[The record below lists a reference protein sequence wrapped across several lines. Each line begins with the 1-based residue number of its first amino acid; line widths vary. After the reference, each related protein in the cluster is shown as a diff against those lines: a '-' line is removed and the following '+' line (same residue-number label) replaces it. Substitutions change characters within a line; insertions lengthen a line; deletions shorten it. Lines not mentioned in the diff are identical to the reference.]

1 MERVVFWHSWRLF
14 ANNVKNMFAAIK
26 RVLIY
31 LIILS
36 LSACKE
42 DKCNYGRAIS
52 VIKITHWDSRK
63 MPKHCMVYTYKLNSD
78 YSKIIDSLQIDNI
91 RRGYDDSTSLL
102 CIPDKEKLNYQYDIS
117 IILDDTLIFNIS
129 QFKLS
134 WVKDGRQ
141 WGGIG
146 GPMEYCIVSSVNVNG
161 YTSNDTTKA
170 GELAF
175 SHNFIKTKKR

>member
-1 MERVVFWHSWRLF
+1 MVGLF
-14 ANNVKNMFAAIK
+14 LLLKLHIGIAG
-26 RVLIY
+26 
-31 LIILS
+31 
-36 LSACKE
+36 
-42 DKCNYGRAIS
+42 KCPSIAWFTLTNS
-52 VIKITHWDSRK
+52 TPITLK
-63 MPKHCMVYTYKLNSD
+63 
-78 YSKIIDSLQIDNI
+78 LQIDNI

-161 YTSNDTTKA
+161 HTSNDTTKA